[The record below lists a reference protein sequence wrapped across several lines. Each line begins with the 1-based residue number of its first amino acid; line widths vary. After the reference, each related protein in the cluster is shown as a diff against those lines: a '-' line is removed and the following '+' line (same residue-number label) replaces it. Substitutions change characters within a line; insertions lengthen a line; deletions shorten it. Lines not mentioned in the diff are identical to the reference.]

1 MGLPL
6 QRFPAVPNLRPGQA
20 LSSDQSS
27 RLQELAPRPPAKAPP
42 PLDDDT
48 KEEQAG
54 EEARPKAAE
63 EARPSGS
70 PPLHPPCHVCKHRVG
85 LNPEGT
91 HCRLCGVEA
100 EVSLCGPP
108 ESRPD
113 YMTCLYV
120 DAQHGPVKEEDLPA
134 LNAGAGAASSSEAPP
149 VAAGVPEVARPS
161 VLAEVE
167 PAPPSPTSDAEVEEV
182 PPFAAPA
189 EPAAKEEEPET
200 PVLPA
205 PEAAPPA

>member
-1 MGLPL
+1 M
-6 QRFPAVPNLRPGQA
+6 
-20 LSSDQSS
+20 
-27 RLQELAPRPPAKAPP
+27 
-42 PLDDDT
+42 
-48 KEEQAG
+48 
-54 EEARPKAAE
+54 
-63 EARPSGS
+63 
-70 PPLHPPCHVCKHRVG
+70 
-85 LNPEGT
+85 
-91 HCRLCGVEA
+91 
-100 EVSLCGPP
+100 CGPP

-113 YMTCLYV
+113 HMTSSYV
-120 DAQHGPVKEEDLPA
+120 QLQVNEARARLRVHGPVKEEDLPA

-161 VLAEVE
+161 VVAEV
-167 PAPPSPTSDAEVEEV
+167 TSDAEVEEV